1 MAARWQGWSSF
12 SGLYSDAN
20 TKMGRRNTGNR
31 LHHDRKAELMQTFQ
45 TLCKKYLNIQ
55 FLPQREH
62 RPFLIGYLLKKI
74 IAGCYKTD
82 KKHININCK
91 MKVLRV

>member
-1 MAARWQGWSSF
+1 
-12 SGLYSDAN
+12 
-20 TKMGRRNTGNR
+20 MGRRNTGNR

-62 RPFLIGYLLKKI
+62 RPFLIGYLLNKI

-82 KKHININCK
+82 KKHKKYKLQNESPERLKTSSI
-91 MKVLRV
+91 